1 MQWFLEGLRLARIEQ
16 SKVLLEEGEKLLTM
30 SVRQHDKRVGGGEAG
45 INLLPGTVGS
55 NLSAVMVEERIENLV
70 SENNH
75 SDDILGSVYQL
86 CRNNLKKDNSGVR

>member
-16 SKVLLEEGEKLLTM
+16 SKVLLEEGEQLLTM
-30 SVRQHDKRVGGGEAG
+30 SVRQHDKRVGEGETG